1 MFLKTLFKTIAKITT
16 LFIGKEK
23 VYLATLLFAMF
34 VMGLLEVIGVASIAP
49 FMAVVSNPGIIQEN
63 YYLSWFYEYSN
74 AGSKH
79 KFLLILGISAIFL
92 VVLANSFNALINWK
106 IITFSKNQGHLVALR
121 LLRKYLSQPYLFYL
135 NKNTSDL
142 GKNILSEVDRTMN
155 GVILPG
161 LLALSRFAITIF
173 ILIFLLL
180 LSPLL
185 ALISILVLGGVYSII
200 FIIIRKRLH
209 AYGSSTSTADAE
221 RFKTANEAMSGIK
234 ELKLHGTEQV
244 FLNRFEVPSKK
255 RAALM
260 AYQQLA
266 NILPR
271 YLLDAIGFGAILFLM
286 TYMIYIEKTSGEII
300 PIVTI
305 FALAGYR
312 LMPALQQIYA
322 SVTQLKFNLPALD
335 LLVTDLSSVNEVI
348 SFNRKNNPPLLF
360 SKHLI
365 IKDVGFTYP
374 NVNIPVLKNINLKI
388 ESNTTVGLVGLT
400 GSGKTT
406 LVDIVLGLLNHTRG
420 KLFVDETELTA
431 ENITSWQD
439 NLGYVP
445 QAIYLIDDTIERN
458 IAFAVTDV
466 DIKKVKHAAKM
477 AELDEFIQTLPDG
490 YQTNVGE
497 RGIRLSGG
505 QKQRIAIARALYHD
519 PKFLILD
526 EATSALD
533 GLTENIIMDAIHNIA
548 HKKTILMIA
557 HRITTLKECDVIH
570 VLENGTIINSG
581 TYKQLLENDEN
592 FKNMANV

>member
-1 MFLKTLFKTIAKITT
+1 MLSCLFLS
-16 LFIGKEK
+16 FIYI
-23 VYLATLLFAMF
+23 V
-34 VMGLLEVIGVASIAP
+34 
-49 FMAVVSNPGIIQEN
+49 
-63 YYLSWFYEYSN
+63 
-74 AGSKH
+74 
-79 KFLLILGISAIFL
+79 
-92 VVLANSFNALINWK
+92 
-106 IITFSKNQGHLVALR
+106 
-121 LLRKYLSQPYLFYL
+121 
-135 NKNTSDL
+135 
-142 GKNILSEVDRTMN
+142 
-155 GVILPG
+155 
-161 LLALSRFAITIF
+161 
-173 ILIFLLL
+173 
-180 LSPLL
+180 
-185 ALISILVLGGVYSII
+185 
-200 FIIIRKRLH
+200 IRKRLREF
-209 AYGSSTSTADAE
+209 GSSTSVAEAD

-244 FLNRFEVPSKK
+244 FLDRFKAPSAK
-255 RAALM
+255 RAVMM
-260 AYQQLA
+260 AYSQLSS
-266 NILPR
+266 ILPR

-406 LVDIVLGLLNHTRG
+406 LVDIMLGLLNHTRG

-431 ENITSWQD
+431 ENISSWQD

-466 DIKKVKHAAKM
+466 DIKKVKHAAQM
-477 AELDEFIQTLPDG
+477 AELDEFIQTLADG

-526 EATSALD
+526 EATSSLD

-581 TYKQLLENDEN
+581 TYKQLLKSDEN
-592 FKNMANV
+592 FRHMANI